1 MPEAPLLERRAPLL
15 ELRGLGKRFGG
26 LVVIDDLST
35 TLRPGELLGVVGPN
49 GAGKSTLF
57 GLIAGDL
64 RPDAGSVIFDGS
76 DVTSLRESR
85 RCRAGIG
92 RTYQIP
98 LPFAGMTVFENV
110 LVGATHGRKARGRAA
125 YQLGQRAL
133 DTVGLLPKANE
144 QAANLGLLDR
154 KRLEMARALATDP
167 RLLLLDEVAGGLTE
181 PEVQELMATIAQVRS
196 RGMAIIWIE
205 HIVDALLS
213 VVDRLLC
220 LAAGRVLMEG
230 DPAAVLA
237 SREVQEVYLGTTE
250 AGPLPGQDAAGPAD
264 PDSADPDSAD
274 PDRRS

>member
-1 MPEAPLLERRAPLL
+1 MHDAPML
-15 ELRGLGKRFGG
+15 ELRGLSKRFGG

-35 TLRPGELLGVVGPN
+35 TLGPGELLGVVGPN
-49 GAGKSTLF
+49 GAGKTTLF

-64 RPDAGSVIFDGS
+64 RPDAGAVVFDGR
-76 DVTSLRESR
+76 DVTSLRASR

-98 LPFAGMTVFENV
+98 LPFSGMTVFENV
-110 LVGATHGRKARGRAA
+110 LVGATHGHGARGRAA
-125 YQLGQRAL
+125 YQLSQRAL
-133 DTVGLLPKANE
+133 DLVGLAPRVNE
-144 QAANLGLLDR
+144 QAVNLGLLDR
-154 KRLEMARALATDP
+154 KRLEMARALATEP

-181 PEVQELMATIAQVRS
+181 PEVQELMVTIADVRS
-196 RGMAIIWIE
+196 GGMAIIWIE

-250 AGPLPGQDAAGPAD
+250 AGPLPGDATARPDAAAR
-264 PDSADPDSAD
+264 PDAGG
-274 PDRRS
+274 RS